1 MNNLFK
7 QRSVIQTL
15 FASRPTPF
23 FLMTQRSFA
32 TNEQTR
38 IYADR
43 VTIKYPANFGQNIAG
58 GPQTISV
65 NRRKMPVKI
74 SKLPIPLN
82 DYIRFKEM
90 LSGNEI
96 LLNLD
101 NCDNL
106 RNGELISGLIELGK
120 RDKAHEF
127 DWNQHP
133 IVIKCLNEL
142 KQRLPRMNA
151 KNVV

>member
-1 MNNLFK
+1 
-7 QRSVIQTL
+7 
-15 FASRPTPF
+15 
-23 FLMTQRSFA
+23 
-32 TNEQTR
+32 
-38 IYADR
+38 
-43 VTIKYPANFGQNIAG
+43 
-58 GPQTISV
+58 
-65 NRRKMPVKI
+65 MPVKI

-127 DWNQHP
+127 DWN
-133 IVIKCLNEL
+133 
-142 KQRLPRMNA
+142 
-151 KNVV
+151 